1 MPPIAARSPTLQ
13 FDVYLLIMSKTETLI
28 IRNEFAAVQIGYLG
42 EQPIKALLLTD
53 INTGKS
59 VSLDAL
65 DLEVLTR
72 VDKEKL
78 RSLIPQ

>member
-1 MPPIAARSPTLQ
+1 MPPFTARSSALQ
-13 FDVYLLIMSKTETLI
+13 SDVCLLTMSENETLI
-28 IRNEFAAVQIGYLG
+28 IRNEFAAVQISYLG
-42 EQPIKALLLTD
+42 EQPVKALVLTD
-53 INTGKS
+53 INSGKS

-72 VDKEKL
+72 VDKDKL